1 MLAFKTNFRLRAKPE
16 DKLQKTVLRKK
27 KGINIGLE
35 SQFRGHQIRKIVGHQ
50 QRIW

>member
-1 MLAFKTNFRLRAKPE
+1 MLAFKTNFRLRAKTE

-27 KGINIGLE
+27 GMNIGLE
-35 SQFRGHQIRKIVGHQ
+35 RQFRGHQVRKIVGHQ